1 MQRRFNSAETKPS
14 WLANNKFNRERAAV
28 KEHAAGTSGTYFL
41 DYPIILYWLRDVLIP
56 DANSMAARPLEK
68 AVHLVRLR
76 PVQLE
81 LRRNTRCLT
90 IHSAVIPCLILGGIN
105 AYNLWTEH
113 WEHWNHLPPLEERVE
128 YPYQNVRVKNFP

>member
-1 MQRRFNSAETKPS
+1 
-14 WLANNKFNRERAAV
+14 
-28 KEHAAGTSGTYFL
+28 
-41 DYPIILYWLRDVLIP
+41 
-56 DANSMAARPLEK
+56 MAARPLEK

-81 LRRNTRCLT
+81 PRRNRRCLT
-90 IHSAVIPCLILGGIN
+90 IHSAVVPCLILGGIN

-128 YPYQNVRVKNFP
+128 YPYQNVRVKNFPWGDGDKVSSASRYLRYFKFSAETLLFRRCCKLNPQKENMRNCPLWTGAECRK